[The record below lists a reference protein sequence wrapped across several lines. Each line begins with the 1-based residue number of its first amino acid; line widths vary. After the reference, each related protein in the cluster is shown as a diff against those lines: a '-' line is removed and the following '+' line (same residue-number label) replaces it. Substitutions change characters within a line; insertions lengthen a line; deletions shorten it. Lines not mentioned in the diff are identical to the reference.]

1 MLAAFVSSFF
11 QDPEVFVY
19 KEMLVMLEPETM
31 QAKVISSEV
40 WSVLG
45 ETSVTEGFYFPF
57 FCLAVGVAVAFGVC
71 VGGGAGGGGGER
83 FIIFLI
89 LWFQKSTM

>member
-1 MLAAFVSSFF
+1 M
-11 QDPEVFVY
+11 FVY

-45 ETSVTEGFYFPF
+45 ETSVTEGFDWPF
-57 FCLAVGVAVAFGVC
+57 VGLAVGVAVAFGVC